1 MQDFEG
7 VNRSQYI
14 STTKS
19 TTDDIDESITTHF
32 HYRWVIK
39 TPKSSPGRFFNE

>member
-7 VNRSQYI
+7 VNI

-19 TTDDIDESITTHF
+19 TTDDIDEWINTNF
-32 HYRWVIK
+32 PYRWVIK
-39 TPKSSPGRFFNE
+39 TPKSSPGRFFYE